1 VVSKPTPSEGGQES
15 RYGKFESMQEKED
28 TDSRVRATAKP
39 ESNSDDPRQ
48 WSWVNTSVWTER
60 MLAALGNGV
69 QGGRWHSLID
79 KVSATRTLWSAWQRV
94 KANRGAAGIDRMSVE
109 RFEANAEYYLKVLEE
124 QLRNGSYEPVPIRRV
139 HIPKGQGK
147 TRPLGIAT
155 VKDRIVQG
163 ALKLV
168 MEPIFEKEFL
178 PTSFGFRPERSC
190 KDALR
195 IVDKCLKDGY
205 TWVVDADLESYFDT
219 IPKHRLMSLV
229 KASVSDSKVLELLQQ
244 FLDQEV
250 VEGMKRWTPLA
261 GTPQGS
267 VISPL
272 MANLYLHG
280 LDELLSTDE
289 HQYVR
294 FADDFVVMC
303 RTRQE
308 AEAVLVEIQTWVGE
322 QGLTLHPE
330 KTRVSHCAV
339 KGQGFEFLGY
349 RFEAGRRWV
358 RSKSLKALRDKI
370 RQLTGRTRSGNLES
384 IIAELTPI
392 LRGWFGYFKHASRS
406 TFRAVDGFVRRRLR
420 AILRKREKRPG
431 YGRTSTDHRRWP
443 NAFFAQHGLF
453 TLDEAYTAASQ
464 SRKGNY

>member
-1 VVSKPTPSEGGQES
+1 MRE
-15 RYGKFESMQEKED
+15 MED
-28 TDSRVRATAKP
+28 TGSRVRATARLEP
-39 ESNSDDPRQ
+39 SSDDPRQ
-48 WSWVNTSVWTER
+48 WTWVDASVWTER

-79 KVSATRTLWSAWQRV
+79 KVSATRTLWSAWRRV

-109 RFEANAEYYLKVLEE
+109 RFEANAEYYLKGLECE
-124 QLRNGSYEPVPIRRV
+124 LRNGNYKPVPIRRV
-139 HIPKGQGK
+139 NIPKGQGK

-155 VKDRIVQG
+155 VNDRIVQG

-168 MEPIFEKEFL
+168 LEPIFEKEFH
-178 PTSFGFRPERSC
+178 PASFGFRPERSC

-195 IVDKCLKDGY
+195 IVDRSLKDGF
-205 TWVVDADLESYFDT
+205 TWVVDADLENYFDT
-219 IPKHRLMSLV
+219 IPKQGLMSLV
-229 KASVSDSKVLELLQQ
+229 KASVSDGKVLELLQQ

-250 VEGMKRWTPLA
+250 VEGMKRWTPMA

-272 MANLYLHG
+272 MANLYLHS

-308 AEAVLVEIQTWVGE
+308 AEAVLLTIQAWVGE
-322 QGLTLHPE
+322 HGLTLHPE

-358 RSKSLKALRDKI
+358 RPKSLRALRDKI
-370 RQLTGRTRSGNLES
+370 RQLTGRTRSGNLET

-392 LRGWFGYFKHASRS
+392 LRGWFGYFKHANRS

-453 TLDEAYTAASQ
+453 TLNEAYAAASQ